1 VSDERISRGAGQVV
15 VTGTAVLSAYGPG
28 TETTLRGVLS
38 GRPAFAP
45 VQRFDVSARRAG
57 CAAAM
62 AGSPELDTEV
72 ARTVREACDDASL
85 SASDRA
91 RTPLFLAIHGDPAA
105 PRATPS
111 GRVTGAARPALGP
124 QAFAATVARD
134 CGLAEQDLRCY
145 MSACV
150 AASSAIADAAAIIA
164 RGLADRCV
172 VAAGY
177 LVEPDQFALFDA
189 CRVLASDGQ
198 VRPFSAG
205 RRGLL
210 LGDGVG
216 ALVIE
221 SNEAARA
228 RRALP
233 LARIAGWGRSG
244 DAYHPCQPRPDGRGL
259 ARAITAALRRA
270 GTVLINTGLTNTG
283 LTKTGPADTV
293 LANTVLADTG
303 AAGIGYINA
312 HGSGTAASDQAEANA
327 LRLALGDAAETV
339 PVSSTKSLHGQ
350 ALEASGVLELI
361 VTLLALRKGMLPVN
375 AGYLG
380 VDDGCSLRLVLDEP
394 LATDAELAMSLNCAF
409 GGANTAIVVGLP

>member
-1 VSDERISRGAGQVV
+1 VSDERVSRGTGQVV

-28 TETTLRGVLS
+28 TETLLSGVLS

-45 VQRFDVSARRAG
+45 VQRFDVSLRRVG
-57 CAAAM
+57 SAAAT
-62 AGSPELDTEV
+62 AGSPQLDAEV
-72 ARTVREACDDASL
+72 ARAVREACDDAGL
-85 SASDRA
+85 SAADRA

-105 PRATPS
+105 PRAE
-111 GRVTGAARPALGP
+111 AAGRPALGP
-124 QAFAATVARD
+124 EAFAATAAHA

-150 AASSAIADAAAIIA
+150 AASSAIGDAAAAIA
-164 RGLADRCV
+164 RGRADRVV
-172 VAAGY
+172 VAGGY

-189 CRVLASDGQ
+189 GRVLAGDGR

-216 ALVIE
+216 AVVVE
-221 SNEAARA
+221 SGEAARA

-259 ARAITAALRRA
+259 ARAITAALQRA
-270 GTVLINTGLTNTG
+270 GAAA
-283 LTKTGPADTV
+283 AD
-293 LANTVLADTG
+293 
-303 AAGIGYINA
+303 IGYINA
-312 HGSGTAASDQAEANA
+312 HGSGTAASDRAEASA
-327 LRLALGDAAETV
+327 IRLALGDAADTV

-375 AGYLG
+375 AGFLG
-380 VDDGCSLRLVLDEP
+380 VDDECRLRLVLDEP
-394 LATDAELAMSLNCAF
+394 LATDAELAISHNCAF